1 MYARKGEYH
10 HIPTETKAA
19 DDDAQ
24 VDCKVKVGGGLLSQ
38 LFRSCSR
45 FCEMHSH
52 AHIFLISS
60 M

>member
-24 VDCKVKVGGGLLSQ
+24 VDCKLKVGGFAVAVVQ
-38 LFRSCSR
+38 VLFKV
-45 FCEMHSH
+45 
-52 AHIFLISS
+52 L
-60 M
+60 